1 MDTDKIRNILNIVFM
16 LLALV
21 AVIVYFTAADQRL
34 FIYACGA
41 AVVVKIAESF
51 LRFTKRK

>member
-21 AVIVYFTAADQRL
+21 AVIVYFTATDQRL